1 VGDSLTRWRLI
12 AAARGCAFGLALL
25 LAQSACSPS
34 PEELA
39 AASTRIAGDIYA
51 TQSAGAPTPTPSRT
65 PTLTPTPSR
74 TPTPTPVP
82 DAVIR
87 EGIAGMYD
95 GPGLQY
101 GYLAGLRAGERLR
114 VIGEYQQCVWLKVG
128 AASGLEGWVRNASEL
143 VTLNLEC
150 PAVPPG
156 TFRPYTGSLVVDRRS
171 PGGKSHLVI
180 DNGGTLDG
188 LIVLTDPAGEP
199 IVACYVRSSSKYT
212 FIGIP
217 DGSYRILVS
226 TGAEWNG
233 DARRFTQDVSYWAFR
248 GKNVFSSSSS
258 RYSVWTVS
266 LHAVEGGTGRI
277 EPLSPAEFP
286 SLVD

>member
-1 VGDSLTRWRLI
+1 VTRRRLL
-12 AAARGCAFGLALL
+12 ATARQCACGLALL

-51 TQSAGAPTPTPSRT
+51 TQTAGAPIPTPSHT

-95 GPGLQY
+95 GPGIQY

-114 VIGEYQQCVWLKVG
+114 VIGGYQQCAWLKVG
-128 AASGLEGWVRNASEL
+128 ATSGLEGWVRNASEL
-143 VTLNLEC
+143 VTLSLEC
-150 PAVPPG
+150 ADIPAG

-180 DNGGTLDG
+180 DNGGSRDG
-188 LIVLTDPAGEP
+188 VVVLTTLPGEP
-199 IVACYVRSSSKYT
+199 IVACYVRLSSKYT

-233 DARRFTQDVSYWAFR
+233 DAGRFMQDSSYWAFQR
-248 GKNVFSSSSS
+248 NFAFSSSSS
-258 RYSVWTVS
+258 RYSVWTIGM
-266 LHAVEGGTGRI
+266 HAVEGGSESI
-277 EPLSPAEFP
+277 ELLSPLDFP
-286 SLVD
+286 DLGG